1 MLVFISATGKGFQVD
16 YPSITLHAISRAEA
30 GPSIYCQ
37 LDEAPAAEAAV
48 QEEEDD
54 VANMRE
60 LVIVPKDS
68 SARTYLPSALALPPH
83 SSH

>member
-16 YPSITLHAISRAEA
+16 YTSITLHAISRAEA

-37 LDEAPAAEAAV
+37 LDEPVAAEFAAAPD
-48 QEEEDD
+48 EEDD
-54 VANMRE
+54 VTNMRE

-68 SARTYLPSALALPPH
+68 SARTSLLSLPRAAPH
-83 SSH
+83 